1 MLDLLLSEPR
11 IYTQALLAW
20 IICIAALVWG
30 GGPER
35 AVAVTWLLVF
45 ELGSRILPPLVGE
58 GYQFD
63 SVDTWLGTADLLA
76 GSLWVLIA
84 LYANRNYTLW
94 IAGLQLL
101 AMTSHLAKGLVETI
115 SPIAYAVMAVTPSW
129 FQLAFLAIGVVRHVQ
144 RKRRYGSYRDW
155 RVVSTPVGA
164 AGGIGSTQTWLSPGS
179 TSWRDDLK

>member
-1 MLDLLLSEPR
+1 MFDLLLSEPR
-11 IYTQALLAW
+11 LYAQALLAW
-20 IICIAALVWG
+20 VICIAALVWG

-35 AVAVTWLLVF
+35 VVAGTWLVVF
-45 ELGSRILPPLVGE
+45 ELGIRLLPRALGE
-58 GYQFD
+58 GLQLIT
-63 SVDTWLGTADLLA
+63 VDVWLLSADLCA
-76 GSLWVLIA
+76 GAVWICTA

-101 AMTSHLAKGLVETI
+101 AMTSHLAKGLVESISTI
-115 SPIAYAVMAVTPSW
+115 SYAFMAVTPSW

-144 RKRRYGSYRDW
+144 RKRRYGSYCDW
-155 RVVSTPVGA
+155 RVASTPVGA